1 LKLGLTVKQVEKSHL
16 MLTLTSYELKPFF
29 AFRSN
34 LMKQILMIM
43 AVSFIIV
50 LMGLG
55 CGSKNQLATEI
66 IYDAKVQVEAAK
78 AANAQD
84 LASQELTDAEQ
95 MLARSK
101 EVLDAGRE
109 KEAYRLG
116 MRAHLKAKV
125 AEAVAVANQ
134 MEAEASSSEGASE
147 LKLQAAEAAHR
158 DLQEAEE
165 GLKQLLSTPEE

>member
-1 LKLGLTVKQVEKSHL
+1 
-16 MLTLTSYELKPFF
+16 
-29 AFRSN
+29 
-34 LMKQILMIM
+34 MKQILMMM

-95 MLARSK
+95 MLARSE
-101 EVLDAGRE
+101 EVLSMGKE
-109 KEAYRLG
+109 TEAYRLG
-116 MRAHLKAKV
+116 MRAHLKAKI
-125 AEAVAVANQ
+125 AEALALANQ
-134 MEAEASSSEGASE
+134 LEAEAGGAEDALE
-147 LKLQAAEAAHR
+147 LKLRNAEIAHR
-158 DLQEAEE
+158 DLKQAEQELEE
-165 GLKQLLSTPEE
+165 LQSTPEE